1 MWAHDLVMIMRC
13 ILRVSASRGRTRST
27 TARTTN
33 SGGPIRARARI
44 AEKTFPPDG
53 YVPEMRV
60 RETAGGGAN
69 GEVTRRRG
77 SRNSGCPPLLCDA
90 DAALGDRLEVMCI
103 ELRPEVAARVKKV
116 TSEASEEMS

>member
-1 MWAHDLVMIMRC
+1 MRVA
-13 ILRVSASRGRTRST
+13 IEHTRQQVAFDGPLLAASSLASNQRPSLRLADEGVRVGDVCRQM
-27 TARTTN
+27 
-33 SGGPIRARARI
+33 GI

-77 SRNSGCPPLLCDA
+77 SRNSGCPPLLV
-90 DAALGDRLEVMCI
+90 R
-103 ELRPEVAARVKKV
+103 R
-116 TSEASEEMS
+116 TSRGFGGLAGPRIQGIGGL

>member
-1 MWAHDLVMIMRC
+1 MMSPEMDAQGNDAHC
-13 ILRVSASRGRTRST
+13 GA
-27 TARTTN
+27 
-33 SGGPIRARARI
+33 IRALRLADEGVRVGDVCRQMGI

-77 SRNSGCPPLLCDA
+77 SRNSGCPQLLCDA
-90 DAALGDRLEVMCI
+90 HRGVFGALPGSRIPGI
-103 ELRPEVAARVKKV
+103 EGL
-116 TSEASEEMS
+116 